1 MTNPAADIS
10 CSPVEGIH
18 FTFLDEVNGIRIRLA
33 STVPNLKQN
42 GPLARQNGHL
52 LVLFLHGFPES
63 WYSWR
68 YQLLLLK
75 DGPYL
80 PVAPDMR
87 GFGSTSQPAST
98 EDYTQTVIAKDV
110 VEIAQALGYQEFIV
124 VGHDWG
130 CQAGWSVSLLYPQHV
145 LGVVGMSV
153 PYAGT
158 PQTDML
164 TLLQSKYGAC
174 LDESIPVKERRKNC
188 SFHYMLHH
196 CLPKSSEEYDK
207 NGREFLYRIYTNRE
221 GCEVEEGTPE
231 CDIHGKMF
239 VMNDYEMLHED
250 PVVLDATMAPGL
262 WKRLP
267 RAKTLPDW
275 LKKEDL
281 EYITGEYERAGFHGA
296 LSWYRA
302 MRRNFEM
309 MNAALRRSD
318 GSLRDKII
326 PPSLFIIGENDGLIR
341 LYGGKKKIVRRLY
354 ENMTLMTRDPI
365 FVKDVGHWVQ
375 VEARDTVNAAL
386 LQFLMVLRSRRQSR
400 L

>member
-196 CLPKSSEEYDK
+196 CLPKSSEE
-207 NGREFLYRIYTNRE
+207 
-221 GCEVEEGTPE
+221 
-231 CDIHGKMF
+231 
-239 VMNDYEMLHED
+239 
-250 PVVLDATMAPGL
+250 
-262 WKRLP
+262 
-267 RAKTLPDW
+267 
-275 LKKEDL
+275 
-281 EYITGEYERAGFHGA
+281 
-296 LSWYRA
+296 
-302 MRRNFEM
+302 
-309 MNAALRRSD
+309 
-318 GSLRDKII
+318 
-326 PPSLFIIGENDGLIR
+326 
-341 LYGGKKKIVRRLY
+341 
-354 ENMTLMTRDPI
+354 
-365 FVKDVGHWVQ
+365 
-375 VEARDTVNAAL
+375 
-386 LQFLMVLRSRRQSR
+386 
-400 L
+400 